1 MKASGLFAALA
12 GLAMLAGCGD
22 AEDKAAITADESN
35 RLNATSEM
43 LDASPDSLIAVDE
56 GGNVIADESA
66 ESGDVAV
73 ADNATDN
80 AQ

>member
-1 MKASGLFAALA
+1 MKASGSWVALAALA
-12 GLAMLAGCGD
+12 LLAGCGG
-22 AEDKAAITADESN
+22 AEDNAAITADESD

-66 ESGDVAV
+66 ESGDVLV
-73 ADNATDN
+73 AGNAATN
-80 AQ
+80 AE

>member
-1 MKASGLFAALA
+1 MKRTGSLVALTALA
-12 GLAMLAGCGD
+12 LLAACGD
-22 AEDKAAITADESN
+22 AGDNAAITADESD

-43 LDASPDSLIAVDE
+43 LDASPDSLIAIDE

-66 ESGDVAV
+66 ESGDVLV
-73 ADNATDN
+73 ADNATN